1 MTRRLCLL
9 LFCCL
14 ACPAQDAPREV
25 DLRGDFAAFGL
36 QPKRQGRRN
45 TCSVCTTTSALEFAW
60 ARHRGV
66 GAALS
71 VEYLNWAC
79 NQHIG
84 NSEQDRG
91 QFFHHLQAGL
101 EAHGICHDSLM
112 TYGAR
117 FTNPQPDSLARADA
131 AALLTEGPVFH
142 WIKPWKKGARGLD
155 QAELEAIFATL
166 DAGWP
171 VAAGAS
177 HSLLIVGYRD
187 DAELEGGGEFRVFD
201 SGRGAE
207 GTRSYAFV
215 RKNMCDLFWVEIAGE
230 EQD

>member
-1 MTRRLCLL
+1 MVGRLCMLL
-9 LFCCL
+9 LCCL
-14 ACPAQDAPREV
+14 ACNGQETPREV
-25 DLRGDFAAFGL
+25 DLRERFSAYGL
-36 QPKRQGRRN
+36 KPKRQGRRN
-45 TCSVCTTTSALEFAW
+45 TCSVCTTTSALEFAL
-60 ARHRGV
+60 ARRREV

-84 NSEQDRG
+84 NSEVDRG

-101 EAHGICHDSLM
+101 EAYGICHDSLM

-117 FTNPQPDSLARADA
+117 FTNLQPDSLARADA
-131 AALLTEGPVFH
+131 GRILAEGVEFHWLKPLGKSGLTE
-142 WIKPWKKGARGLD
+142 
-155 QAELEAIFATL
+155 AELAAIFETL

-171 VAAGAS
+171 VAAGSS

-187 DAELEGGGEFRVFD
+187 DPALDGGGEFLVFD

-215 RKNMCDLFWVEIAGE
+215 RKRMCDLFWVEFGGM
-230 EQD
+230 D